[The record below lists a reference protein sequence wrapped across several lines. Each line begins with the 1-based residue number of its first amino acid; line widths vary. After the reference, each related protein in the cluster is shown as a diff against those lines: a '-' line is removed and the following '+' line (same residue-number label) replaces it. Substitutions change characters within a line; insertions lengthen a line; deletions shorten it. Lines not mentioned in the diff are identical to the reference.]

1 MCGSRFGCVLSW
13 LFMTIILA
21 PGFQRYPFLRS
32 LPSGKLTWQWKMD
45 LLKMHSLF
53 ENRMFH
59 CHVGWIPE
67 LIVPLLSNF
76 NGANRSLAPSESLE
90 ASMKNCGCCGGC
102 FRPIF
107 VRGKLFAF
115 FFGGGG
121 WYNTGKI
128 SGCVCK
134 CNVNTPHP
142 TLPHHLLGR
151 WHNVAAKH
159 LKHHSHLRRPARTNP
174 T

>member
-115 FFGGGG
+115 FLGGGG
-121 WYNTGKI
+121 GITREK
-128 SGCVCK
+128 SQDVCASAML
-134 CNVNTPHP
+134 TPP
-142 TLPHHLLGR
+142 TP
-151 WHNVAAKH
+151 
-159 LKHHSHLRRPARTNP
+159 PYP
-174 T
+174 TICWVDGIMWRQNI